1 MARRLQMSSGANDED
16 AAQAVQAKAPQG
28 PLLAVINYQFLV
40 SAEHTRQPRP
50 LSARVIR
57 ILQGIGLAAVLLIL
71 VAYTRSALSYG
82 VGTPSDPGAGFFPL
96 VAVIVLAV
104 GIIGIVVRRVRGN
117 TAPEPATEVTE
128 HVVPEPGGQFRATAL
143 LVLSVLYVLVIGHL
157 GDLLSGICFVGLVL
171 IAMGNRLWVAVVGG
185 VAVGF
190 AAHYIFVNLLSIPL
204 GHGSGL

>member
-1 MARRLQMSSGANDED
+1 MARRLQLSSSTSDED
-16 AAQAVQAKAPQG
+16 DAQAVQAKSPRG

-40 SAEHTRQPRP
+40 SAERTRQSGP
-50 LSARVIR
+50 LSATVIR
-57 ILQGIGLAAVLLIL
+57 ILQGTGLAAVLLIL
-71 VAYTRSALSYG
+71 VVYTRSALSYG

-96 VAVIVLAV
+96 VAVIVLAL
-104 GIIGIVVRRVRGN
+104 GITGMVVRRLRGN
-117 TAPEPATEVTE
+117 PAPQPEAEVTE
-128 HVVPEPGGQFRATAL
+128 HVVAEPGGQFRATAL